1 MAGLKPEGSTQGVKG
16 RDLLRGQG
24 IGKTV
29 TQWCAQC
36 RWCHGDRCSYRKEAL
51 TEEIKLWDKAADEAF
66 LASPQSARIRATLAK
81 HARLDQIQRDQQLI
95 GGKKELVEQETDRVF
110 RAITGN

>member
-36 RWCHGDRCSYRKEAL
+36 RWRQGDRCNYRKEVL
-51 TEEIKLWDKAADEAF
+51 TEEIKLWDKAAEAIAQV
-66 LASPQSARIRATLAK
+66 LAAEVIASQEIFQVQSFSAT
-81 HARLDQIQRDQQLI
+81 
-95 GGKKELVEQETDRVF
+95 KEPT
-110 RAITGN
+110 